1 MSPRARD
8 LLLLWRVTTLRHWR
22 GQPLSHLFLV
32 LLLGTGVAS
41 FFGVRLANRAATAG
55 FAVFTDTLSGGPAAS
70 IESRAGPLHVS
81 RLPAIRQATGLHP
94 LHLFPVVVSAA
105 ETSDGTRMDVVGI
118 DIVAARTLANLDP
131 DRPAFLPRSGAERE
145 AFQDAL
151 RGKRVLFPSPAAAR
165 QLNLNPGDTLVLLTE
180 ATTATWTLGP
190 VLPPETDR
198 GGPVAFADIR
208 TLQEQTG
215 RTEHVDRVEVF
226 PTDPSPIPAATRDAV
241 TQALPP
247 DLVWTDPAERRRAAE
262 NLSAA
267 FRLNLSALSLLALL
281 VSLYLILQALDA
293 AVARRREEIA
303 LLRSLG
309 VAPRVLRQ
317 AWFVEALTLGVVG
330 TLAGLVLGPL
340 VARASVEGIAGTV
353 DSLYVRTSA
362 RGALWSF
369 PEALLAACLGLLASL
384 ASGWLPARDAALTPP
399 AQILGRA
406 NRALPVKLLDHPLHG
421 AVALVLGLAFLR
433 VPPLRLGGANFP
445 LFGYLAATGFAV
457 GGSILACQA
466 LPLAAKLPERLLPS
480 DPRAHY
486 AASQLR
492 HPSGRHKLA
501 MAGLLIATAMAGGIT
516 LMVHSFR
523 GTVATWL
530 NEQLNADL
538 FVSARGFQNPGSAPR
553 VPGAS
558 RDAMLRDPDVLD
570 RLAAHFARVPFR
582 GQSVVLAGI
591 DLPRDPRLDPER
603 VWVQRP
609 AAGMRTVEEDH
620 TFVVSE
626 PFARKFNLWRG
637 ASLDLELPGGRIT
650 GRVAGVVTDYA
661 NEHGTVFT
669 SGEQFREWLG
679 EDRVATLALHLRP
692 GANPLEARDRLQAAY
707 PGLRVR
713 DQSALRE
720 EVFGIFNQTFSLT
733 AALKGVGVAVAV
745 AGLALSQISQFT
757 ERRTELG
764 VLRELGFIR
773 RDLAIAGAWES
784 GLLTLAGALGGL
796 TAALVLGGVLIGVVN
811 PQSFGWT
818 LRYQVPW
825 GSFFS
830 YLLLT
835 LTAGALT
842 GAVTGARAG
851 NLKPDREE

>member
-1 MSPRARD
+1 MA
-8 LLLLWRVTTLRHWR
+8 
-22 GQPLSHLFLV
+22 HLFLV

-70 IESRAGPLHVS
+70 IESLAGPLHVS
-81 RLPAIRQATGLHP
+81 RLPEIRRATGLHP
-94 LHLFPVVVSAA
+94 LHLFPVLQSAA
-105 ETSDGTRMDVVGI
+105 ETSDGSRLDLVGI

-131 DRPAFLPRSGAERE
+131 DRPVFLPRSDEERE

-151 RGKRVLFPSPAAAR
+151 RGERILFPSPAAAR
-165 QLNLNPGDTLVLLTE
+165 QLNLNPGDTLILLTE
-180 ATTATWTLGP
+180 STTATWTLGP
-190 VLPPETDR
+190 ILPPETDR
-198 GGPVAFADIR
+198 GGPVAFTDIR
-208 TLQEQTG
+208 TLQEHTG
-215 RTEHVDRVEVF
+215 RTEHVDRMEVF
-226 PTDPSPIPAATRDAV
+226 PTAPGPLPAATRDAI
-241 TQALPP
+241 TAALPA
-247 DLVWTDPAERRRAAE
+247 DLVWTDPAERRQAAG

-317 AWFVEALTLGVVG
+317 AWFVEALTLGVAG
-330 TLAGLVLGPL
+330 TLTGLVLGPL
-340 VARASVEGIAGTV
+340 VALASVEGIAGTV
-353 DSLYVRTSA
+353 DSLYVRTTA

-369 PEALLAACLGLLASL
+369 PEAMLAGTLGLLASL
-384 ASGWLPARDAALTPP
+384 ASGWLPARDAALTPS

-406 NRALPVKLLDHPLHG
+406 NRALPIKLLDHPLHG
-421 AVALVLGLAFLR
+421 AVALVLALVFLR
-433 VPPLRLGGANFP
+433 FPPLRIGGASFP

-466 LPLAAKLPERLLPS
+466 LPFAAKLAGRFLPN

-492 HPSGRHKLA
+492 KPSGRHKLA

-523 GTVATWL
+523 GTVTTWL

-558 RDAMLRDPDVLD
+558 RDEMLRDPDVLD
-570 RLAAHFARVPFR
+570 RLAAHFVRVPFQ

-609 AAGMRTVEEDH
+609 EAGMRSVEVDNS
-620 TFVVSE
+620 FVVSE
-626 PFARKFNLWRG
+626 PFARKFNMSRG
-637 ASLDLELPGGRIT
+637 DTLELELPGGQIS
-650 GRVAGVVTDYA
+650 GRVAGVVADYA

-669 SGEQFREWLG
+669 SGKQFRTWLG

-692 GANPLEARDRLQAAY
+692 GANPLEARDRLQAAH

-713 DQSALRE
+713 DQRALRG

-764 VLRELGFIR
+764 VLRELGFTR
-773 RDLAIAGAWES
+773 RDLAVAGAWES
-784 GLLTLAGALGGL
+784 GLLTLVGAIGGL
-796 TAALVLGGVLIGVVN
+796 AAALVLGGVLIGVVN

-818 LRYQVPW
+818 LRYLVPW

-835 LTAGALT
+835 LAAGALT

-851 NLKPDREE
+851 NFKPDREE